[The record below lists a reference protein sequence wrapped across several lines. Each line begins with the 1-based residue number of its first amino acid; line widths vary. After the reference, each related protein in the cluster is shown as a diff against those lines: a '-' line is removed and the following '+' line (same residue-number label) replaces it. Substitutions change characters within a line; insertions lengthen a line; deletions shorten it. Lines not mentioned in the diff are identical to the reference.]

1 MTSTAVAAFT
11 DRYAESYRPAQIST
25 FVLYNAHV
33 DAEAKKKQQ
42 QQKGLS
48 SRSHPII
55 RSRLIQTN
63 GCINATHFQIC
74 PLPTVIVG

>member
-33 DAEAKKKQQ
+33 DAEAKKNNNNNKKASLHALTQ
-42 QQKGLS
+42 S
-48 SRSHPII
+48 SAP
-55 RSRLIQTN
+55 
-63 GCINATHFQIC
+63 G
-74 PLPTVIVG
+74 